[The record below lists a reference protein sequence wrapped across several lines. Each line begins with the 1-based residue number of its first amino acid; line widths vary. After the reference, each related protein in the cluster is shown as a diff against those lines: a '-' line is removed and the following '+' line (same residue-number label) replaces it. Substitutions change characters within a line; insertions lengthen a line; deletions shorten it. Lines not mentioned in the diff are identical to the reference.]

1 MKRYPG
7 LIGLLVVLVSV
18 AGCRFYGY
26 PGGVALTLAQIEA
39 ASEQVAQDLEQALAE
54 LEALRLL
61 ARRDET
67 LAPYVAQ
74 YEAILEAHQQAVLE
88 FEHWKEQVAAHPG
101 DYRRANRTLGAI
113 TARHEALL
121 QQYADVAW
129 AVAQHVNPALLA
141 RAYTSSGP
149 RFFFYVVPP
158 QYARQVNEQAVP
170 PLQVVRY
177 LAAQLS

>member
-1 MKRYPG
+1 
-7 LIGLLVVLVSV
+7 
-18 AGCRFYGY
+18 
-26 PGGVALTLAQIEA
+26 
-39 ASEQVAQDLEQALAE
+39 
-54 LEALRLL
+54 
-61 ARRDET
+61 
-67 LAPYVAQ
+67 VAQ

-113 TARHEALL
+113 TAHHEALL

-141 RAYTSSGP
+141 RTYTSSGP

-158 QYARQVNEQAVP
+158 QYARQLNEQAVP

-177 LAAQLS
+177 LATQLS